1 MKFSETT
8 VKRSN
13 NLQLMRF
20 VAAIMVIFAH
30 SYAISGSDLG
40 SDFINRHT
48 NGIISIG
55 GISVTLFFLCSGYLI
70 SKSVFRTDKFVNY
83 IKARLIRLLPPL
95 WFVVLFSVF
104 LGAFITSLSFKEY
117 FGNISTFKYLLNGIL
132 LPIHDLPGIFEANK
146 YGTTVNGALWTL
158 PVEFACYV
166 ACFIFYKL
174 KLLDKKR
181 FFYTIPIV
189 VLVLIFEKY
198 LPGILGSMVRPCVFF
213 YIGML
218 YYVYREH
225 IELNIKIV
233 PILFCLLIAAYFV
246 PILIKPAM
254 ILLWPY
260 ILFTLWFAIP
270 QCSDNIGKTGDVS
283 YGLYL
288 WGFVVQQFLS
298 HIFGGKMSQLLNFV
312 LASIIAVVLAIITF
326 LLTEKPFLKKK
337 K

>member
-1 MKFSETT
+1 MKFSKTT

-40 SDFINRHT
+40 SDFVDRHT

-70 SKSVFRTDKFVNY
+70 SKSIFRTDKFIAY
-83 IKARLIRLLPPL
+83 MKARLIRLLPPL
-95 WFVVLFSVF
+95 WFVVLCSVV
-104 LGAFITSLSFKEY
+104 LGAVITSLTLIEY
-117 FGNISTFKYLLNGIL
+117 FGNLNTYKYLLNGIM
-132 LPIHDLPGIFEANK
+132 LPVHNLPGVFETNK
-146 YGTTVNGALWTL
+146 YGATVNGALWTL

-166 ACFIFYKL
+166 AAFIFYKL

-181 FFYTIPIV
+181 FFYTIPVV
-189 VLVLIFEKY
+189 VLALVFEKD
-198 LPGILGSMVRPCVFF
+198 LPYILSSMVRPCVFF

-233 PILFCLLIAAYFV
+233 PILLALLIASYFV
-246 PILIKPAM
+246 PVLIKPAM
-254 ILLWPY
+254 IIFWPY
-260 ILFTLWFAIP
+260 TLFTLWFAIP
-270 QCSDNIGKTGDVS
+270 QCSDNIGKIGDIS

-298 HIFGGKMSQLLNFV
+298 HVFGGQMSQMLNFA
-312 LASIIAVVLAIITF
+312 LASVIATALAIITF